1 MARTTE
7 KKQSVLKGSS
17 LWGLLIFAILVLID
31 QLTKIAAELLLAGG
45 KEYPLLNGLI
55 SLRLTFNTGIAYGIG
70 DDASPAIKIGVIA
83 ATAVVMAALT
93 VLYFTMD
100 KRRAWLRTAFV
111 FVVAGG
117 VGNLIDRVCYKVWQ
131 PNAALSGVGVRDMV
145 DLSKFGFAVC
155 NFADFFISA
164 GAVIL
169 VLAFL
174 FFDTDAIWAKGKYKD
189 LQREAEESAEK
200 KKAAREQTK

>member
-1 MARTTE
+1 MAKTNG
-7 KKQSVLKGSS
+7 KKKSVLKGSS
-17 LWGLLIFAILVLID
+17 LWGVLLFGVLVLVD

-70 DDASPAIKIGVIA
+70 GDAAPLAKIAVIA
-83 ATAVVMAALT
+83 ATAVIMAVLT
-93 VLYFTMD
+93 VLYFLMD
-100 KRRAWLRTAFV
+100 KRRAWLRTAFAFIV
-111 FVVAGG
+111 SGG
-117 VGNLIDRVCYKVWQ
+117 VGNLIDRLYYKVWQ
-131 PNAALSGVGVRDMV
+131 ESAAFSGVGVRDMV

-189 LQREAEESAEK
+189 LQREAEESAEA
-200 KKAAREQTK
+200 KKASREKTE